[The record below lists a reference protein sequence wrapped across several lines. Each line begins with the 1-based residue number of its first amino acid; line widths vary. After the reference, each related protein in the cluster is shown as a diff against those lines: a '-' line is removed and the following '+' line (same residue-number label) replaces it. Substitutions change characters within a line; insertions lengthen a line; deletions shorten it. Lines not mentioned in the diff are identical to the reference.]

1 MQNRCILDGLLRLF
15 LNRGYLTSGAVSVK
29 AMEIAI
35 YICIAGTSI
44 AFTYFLVRLKTG
56 ERPFNPGTV
65 ILHQIPRDLF
75 TTLSGPRPCL
85 KLETFLRMTKIHY
98 QNIYSVNKASEKG
111 KYPWIEFNHRWFQ
124 FLYSVSSERIS
135 CGCRFTFETHGKSY
149 WPQYSHHVGGK
160 HKLVGRI
167 YCSQSPM
174 LLWDCRDRVLCVTA
188 QRTHSLFV

>member
-15 LNRGYLTSGAVSVK
+15 LNRGYLTSGAVIVK

-75 TTLSGPRPCL
+75 TTLGGSPPCL
-85 KLETFLRMTKIHY
+85 KLETFLRMTKIRY
-98 QNIYSVNKASEKG
+98 QNIYSVKTSKKG
-111 KYPWIEFNHRWFQ
+111 KYPWIEFNQKEIADSNFCIR
-124 FLYSVSSERIS
+124 FLQKEFHVDVDSHLEPTEKPIGHSIRTMLEEN
-135 CGCRFTFETHGKSY
+135 TY
-149 WPQYSHHVGGK
+149 W
-160 HKLVGRI
+160 
-167 YCSQSPM
+167 
-174 LLWDCRDRVLCVTA
+174 
-188 QRTHSLFV
+188 